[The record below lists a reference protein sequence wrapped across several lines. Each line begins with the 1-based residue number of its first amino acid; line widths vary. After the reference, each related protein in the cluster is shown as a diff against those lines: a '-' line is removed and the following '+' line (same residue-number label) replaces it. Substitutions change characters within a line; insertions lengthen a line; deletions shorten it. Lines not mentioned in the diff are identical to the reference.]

1 MLQLMCAV
9 TDEAQEIVFS
19 ANQDSDVVHLFKWF

>member
-1 MLQLMCAV
+1 MRLFMCAV

-19 ANQDSDVVHLFKWF
+19 ANHNSDVVHLFKWF